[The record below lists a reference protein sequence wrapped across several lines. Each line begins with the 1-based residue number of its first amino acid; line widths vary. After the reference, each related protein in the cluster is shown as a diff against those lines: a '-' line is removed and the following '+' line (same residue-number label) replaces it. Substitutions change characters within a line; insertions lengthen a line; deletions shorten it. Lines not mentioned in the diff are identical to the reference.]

1 MERVKRYST
10 QLSKGTGMINE
21 TLSLLEIFD
30 EHTTKESLLCYVLE
44 TNYLSTSTE
53 KRATDIVNVVFYQRF
68 MKDNPSVP
76 LWLKAAR
83 GKGLMLS
90 SFSQLLM
97 LYCAR
102 QHAVFYD
109 FITTSLNPVKNDDLT
124 VLPHN
129 AIHRF
134 IQSIC
139 ESGQANWSDGLQR
152 KNASYVF
159 ATLVDFGFMNRRYEI
174 LPYQIA
180 DFTVL
185 YLMHELHF
193 AGLSDVDVCNH
204 EDWQLFNLTPQQ
216 VRQAIMQ
223 LSLANGFIA
232 QSSGNLIDIS
242 WKFNSMEEMING
254 IL

>member
-1 MERVKRYST
+1 
-10 QLSKGTGMINE
+10 MINE
-21 TLSLLEIFD
+21 TLSLIEIFD
-30 EHTTKESLLCYVLE
+30 EHTSKESLLRYVLE

-68 MKDNPSVP
+68 MKDNPNVP
-76 LWLKAAR
+76 LWLKAVR

-109 FITTSLNPVKNDDLT
+109 FITTSLNSVKNDDLT

-129 AIHRF
+129 SIHRF
-134 IQSIC
+134 ILSIC
-139 ESGQANWSDGLQR
+139 ENGLANWSDGLQR

-159 ATLVDFGFMNRRYEI
+159 ATLVDFSFMNRRYEI
-174 LPYQIA
+174 LPYHIA

-193 AGLSDVDVCNH
+193 AGLSDMEICDH
-204 EDWQLFNLTPQQ
+204 EDWKLFNLTPLQ
-216 VRQAIMQ
+216 VRQTIMQ
-223 LSLANGFIA
+223 LSLSNGFIA
-232 QSSGNLIDIS
+232 QCSGNLIDIS